1 MRVFPALLAAIV
13 CCCFWADAIMGRAQE
28 PAGTPHYIP
37 TNECERC
44 HSNPTERDVAVGTTD
59 RVQLLEWLIWK
70 DKDKHSR
77 AYQALTEAR
86 GQRIGELMG
95 QDVLAASTG
104 CIQCHTSNAV
114 PALWS
119 PACTQNGGNPYV
131 AEGVSCQTCHGP
143 AEFWEGVHIKEDWIA
158 RSDAEKARFGFNI
171 MEDPV
176 RRAEMCL
183 SCHQGNAELGRVITH
198 EMYAAGHPTL
208 SGFEM
213 EAFGDKMPRHWRF
226 SHEKPHGGP
235 PKFDRTRSVLL
246 GSVVAFR
253 MATTEAARAGDDWP
267 ELARLECYSCHH
279 ELRTP
284 TWRQEPGRVETP
296 GRPRLSL
303 GCLPLLRAAAVFV
316 HGPNGEAQF
325 EDVVRRTDQPFQEQA
340 FGDPV
345 KLAALSRGASRW
357 CAAMEGQLQSRPLDD
372 RQALAILTQLVT
384 TASEETYD
392 FDTARQL
399 IGAMAVICEEFAQSN
414 AEIPNLDTLRD
425 ELNRIRYEVF
435 ELSPQEEQRVEQ
447 RYPIV
452 LEKRSKY
459 KPERFQQL
467 MARFRE
473 QLGP

>member
-1 MRVFPALLAAIV
+1 MRVRAILLAASIA
-13 CCCFWADAIMGRAQE
+13 CFLALCMSTTYAQ
-28 PAGTPHYIP
+28 PDRQPLYIP
-37 TNECERC
+37 TNDCERC
-44 HSNPTERDVAVGTTD
+44 HSNPTERDTAVGTTD

-77 AYQALTEAR
+77 AYHVLTEPR

-95 QDVLAASTG
+95 KDVLAASTG
-104 CIQCHTSNAV
+104 CIQCHTSNAD
-114 PALWS
+114 PELWS
-119 PACTQNGGNPYV
+119 PACFQNGGNPYV

-143 AEFWEGVHIKEDWIA
+143 AEFWEGEHIKDDWIA

-171 MEDPV
+171 MESPV

-235 PKFDRTRSVLL
+235 PNFDRTRAVLL
-246 GSVVAFR
+246 GSIVALR
-253 MATTEAARAGDDWP
+253 MATAEAALAGDNWP

-284 TWRQEPGRVETP
+284 TWRQDLGRVETP

-303 GCLPLLRAAAVFV
+303 GCLPLVRAAAVFV
-316 HGPNGEAQF
+316 HGSNGESQF
-325 EDVVRRTDQPFQEQA
+325 EDVVRRTDAPFQEQA
-340 FGDPV
+340 FGDPE
-345 KLAALSRGASRW
+345 KLAALSRGAARW
-357 CAAMEGQLQSRPLDD
+357 SAAMERELHTRPLDD
-372 RQALAILTQLVT
+372 AQALAILTQLAT
-384 TASEETYD
+384 TAAEEPYD
-392 FDTARQL
+392 FDTARQV
-399 IGAMAVICEEFAQSN
+399 IGAMAVICEELAQSD
-414 AEIPNLDTLRD
+414 AEFPNLDTLRD
-425 ELNRIRYEVF
+425 ELNKIRYEVF
-435 ELSPQEEQRVEQ
+435 ELSPQEESRVEQ

-452 LEKRSKY
+452 LEKRARY
-459 KPERFQQL
+459 KPDRFQQL
-467 MARFRE
+467 MTRFRE
-473 QLGP
+473 RLAE